1 MARKVGSSEECR
13 SISSFPIRRDFF
25 FRDQEVRAEPG
36 IWIVPGITGVSA
48 RTMRAAIDAVLCT
61 SGIEADPKIR
71 AGDLHLTLAPRWG
84 EIPLLFEVYPLT
96 RDINSIIGE

>member
-1 MARKVGSSEECR
+1 
-13 SISSFPIRRDFF
+13 
-25 FRDQEVRAEPG
+25 
-36 IWIVPGITGVSA
+36 
-48 RTMRAAIDAVLCT
+48 MRAAIDAVLCT